1 MDNQLLNINPS
12 DYNLLQFF
20 PFAAI
25 DSWSA
30 YAILGN
36 NIGFKSDFPFAKIK
50 EFLTRNKTQVEI
62 VDNVLYKRPKIKL
75 YNNGI
80 LLRDEVLGKEIG
92 TKNQFRISKGQFL
105 LSKIDARNGAF
116 GVIADNLHNGVITGN
131 FWTFDVDYSKIDPY
145 YLNLVTSSKAFHNFC
160 QSASVGTT
168 GRNYLQE
175 DAFLNISIPLPT
187 KEQQKKIVDD
197 FNKKIAD
204 AENRK
209 VQSLQ
214 LEKNIASNIL
224 NELGVQILKQQFKKG
239 LQLIEF
245 KELSVWSVEKLFNDS
260 IFKSS
265 KYTTTKLSE
274 NRKLYNDA
282 FRGKSP
288 KYDEKSTAVIL
299 NQKCNRWNEINLDF
313 VKTVNPYWL
322 KNIDDKFLTREN
334 DVIINSTGEGTIG
347 RSSLITKDFTGFLYD
362 SHILLLRLN
371 TEIINPKFFVYQFN
385 SQFVQDQIN
394 EIKSAQSTK
403 QTELGIDNLML
414 INFVIP
420 EIKIQ
425 QDITNKIESIKKEIT
440 QLKISADEFKE
451 NAKTELEQILFKK

>member
-1 MDNQLLNINPS
+1 MDSQLLNITPA
-12 DYNLLQFF
+12 DFRFLQFF
-20 PFAAI
+20 PFAALEN
-25 DSWSA
+25 WSA
-30 YAILGN
+30 STILGY
-36 NIGFKSDFPFAKIK
+36 NIGFNNDYSFGKLKS
-50 EFLTRNKTQVEI
+50 FLKRNKTAVTIADEKKYRR
-62 VDNVLYKRPKIKL
+62 VKVKL
-75 YNNGI
+75 YGNGVQV
-80 LLRDEVLGKEIG
+80 RDEVLGSEIK
-92 TKNQFRISKGQFL
+92 TKTQWLLTKGQFII
-105 LSKIDARNGAF
+105 SKIDARNGAF
-116 GVIADNLHNGVITGN
+116 GIAGD
-131 FWTFDVDYSKIDPY
+131 DVDGAIVTNDFPVYDVDSEKIITEFL
-145 YLNLVTSSKAFHNFC
+145 YLITVTNEFQNFC
-160 QSASVGTT
+160 QTLSSGTT
-168 GRNYLQE
+168 GRQRVDE
-175 DAFLNISIPLPT
+175 EAFLNISIPLPK

-197 FNKKIAD
+197 FKKKIAD

-209 VQSLQ
+209 TQAEQ
-214 LEKNIASNIL
+214 LEKNIASDIL
-224 NELGVQILKQQFKKG
+224 NELGVQISKQQFKTG

-274 NRKLYNDA
+274 NRKLYKDA

-288 KYDEKSTAVIL
+288 KYDEKSTAIIL

-313 VKTVNPYWL
+313 AKTVNPYWL
-322 KNIDDKFLTREN
+322 KNIDNKFLTQEN

-347 RSSLITKDFTGFLYD
+347 RSSLVTKDFSGYLYD

-371 TEIINPKFFVYQFN
+371 TEIINPKFIVYQFN

-394 EIKSAQSTK
+394 KIKSAQSTK

-425 QDITNKIESIKKEIT
+425 QDIANKIESMHKEIT
-440 QLKISADEFKE
+440 QLKISADDFKA
-451 NAKTELEQILFKK
+451 NAKAELEQILFKK

>member
-1 MDNQLLNINPS
+1 MHNQLQNINPA
-12 DYNLLQFF
+12 DYQLLQFF

-25 DSWSA
+25 ENWSA
-30 YAILGN
+30 YNLLGN

-50 EFLTRNKTQVEI
+50 EFLKRNKTQIEI
-62 VDNVLYKRPKIKL
+62 QDNVLYKRPKIKL
-75 YNNGI
+75 YNQGI
-80 LLRDEVLGKEIG
+80 LLRDKVLGKVIG
-92 TKNQFRISKGQFL
+92 TKNQFLISKGQFL

-116 GVIADNLHNGVITGN
+116 GVIDDVCDNGVITGN
-131 FWTFDVDYSKIDPY
+131 FWTFDVDYNKIDPY
-145 YLNLVTSSKAFHNFC
+145 YLNLVTSSKEFHDFC

-175 DAFLNISIPLPT
+175 DAFLNIAIPLPT
-187 KEQQKKIVDD
+187 KEQQRKIVDD

-204 AENRK
+204 AEN
-209 VQSLQ
+209 QIGQANQ
-214 LEKNIASNIL
+214 LKKNIERDTL
-224 NELGVQILKQQFKKG
+224 NELGVCILKQKIKKG

-245 KELSVWSVEKLFNDS
+245 KDLSVWSAEKLFIES

-265 KYTTTKLSE
+265 KYLTSKLSE
-274 NRKLYNDA
+274 NRKLYNEA

-288 KYDEKSTAVIL
+288 KYDEKSMAVIL

-322 KNIDDKFLTREN
+322 KNVNSKFLTQEN
-334 DVIINSTGEGTIG
+334 DIIINSTGEGTIG
-347 RSSLITKDFTGFLYD
+347 RSSLITKDFTGYLYD

-385 SQFVQDQIN
+385 SSFVQEQIN

-420 EIKIQ
+420 DILVQQEIS
-425 QDITNKIESIKKEIT
+425 NKIESMHNEIA
-440 QLKISADEFKE
+440 QLKLNAAEFKSD
-451 NAKTELEQILFKK
+451 AILEFEHLLFKK